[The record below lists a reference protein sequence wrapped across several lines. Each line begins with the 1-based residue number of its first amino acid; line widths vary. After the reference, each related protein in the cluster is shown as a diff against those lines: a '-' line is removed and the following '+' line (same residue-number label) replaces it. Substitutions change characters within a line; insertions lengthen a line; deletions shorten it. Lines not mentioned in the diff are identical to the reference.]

1 MRHSNWMS
9 VEPGSAASGR
19 MPDFFIVGHAKCGT
33 TALYAMLR
41 HHPDLFMPL
50 LKEPQFFAPEMRVDP
65 WRSRGLPQT
74 LEDYVA
80 LFAPA
85 APEQMAGEA
94 SPSYLRSP
102 TAAGEI
108 AANAPGARI
117 VAILR
122 EPSSFLRSL
131 HLQFV
136 QTMIEPEVDL
146 GTALRLEA
154 PRSEGR
160 NLPRHGYWQQVL
172 MYSQHVRYVEQIRR
186 FHAVFPREQVLTIIY
201 DDFRADNDA
210 TARQI
215 MRFLNVDDS
224 VAIKAVEANPSVRV
238 RATRLHEVK
247 RALQSAQGPA
257 SRAAKSTVSA
267 LIPRT
272 MRRAMLRPAR
282 RRVRRSILFG
292 KPMPPDERL
301 MLELR
306 RRFAGEVTA
315 LSKYLDRDL
324 VTLWGYDKLG

>member
-1 MRHSNWMS
+1 MS
-9 VEPGSAASGR
+9 AESGFAAPGR

-33 TALYAMLR
+33 TALYVMLR
-41 HHPDLFMPL
+41 HHPRLFMPF
-50 LKEPQFFAPEMRVDP
+50 LKEPQFFAPEMRADP
-65 WRSRGLPQT
+65 WRSRGLPRT
-74 LEDYVA
+74 IEDYVA

-85 APEQMAGEA
+85 TPEQLAGEA

-102 TAAGEI
+102 TAAEQI
-108 AANAPGARI
+108 AANAPAARI

-146 GTALRLEA
+146 GKALRLEA
-154 PRSEGR
+154 SRSRGQ
-160 NLPRHGYWQQVL
+160 NLPRHGYWQQAL
-172 MYSQHVRYVEQIRR
+172 MYSQHVRYVEQLHR
-186 FHAVFPREQVLTIIY
+186 FHAVFPREQVLTVIY

-215 MRFLNVDDS
+215 MRFLGVDDS
-224 VAIKAVEANPSVRV
+224 VAIKVVEANPTVRV
-238 RATRLHEVK
+238 RAERLHEVK

-257 SRAAKSTVSA
+257 ARAVKTSVSS
-267 LIPRT
+267 LIPRA
-272 MRRAMLRPAR
+272 MRRAVLRPAR
-282 RRVRRSILFG
+282 RRVRRAILFG
-292 KPMPPDERL
+292 DPAAPDASL

-306 RRFAGEVTA
+306 RRFAGEVTE
-315 LSKYLDRDL
+315 LSEYLDRDL

>member
-1 MRHSNWMS
+1 MS
-9 VEPGSAASGR
+9 AESGLAAPGR

-41 HHPDLFMPL
+41 HHPCLFMPF
-50 LKEPQFFAPEMRVDP
+50 LKEPQFFAPEMRADP

-74 LEDYVA
+74 LEDYAA

-85 APEQMAGEA
+85 TPEQLAGEA

-102 TAAGEI
+102 TAAEQI
-108 AANAPGARI
+108 AATAPAARI

-136 QTMIEPEVDL
+136 QTMIEPEIDL
-146 GTALRLEA
+146 GKALGLEDS
-154 PRSEGR
+154 RSRGQ
-160 NLPRHGYWQQVL
+160 NLPRHGYWQQAL
-172 MYSQHVRYVEQIRR
+172 MYSQHVRYVEQLRR
-186 FHAVFPREQVLTIIY
+186 FHAGFPREQVLTVIY

-215 MRFLNVDDS
+215 MRFLGVDDS
-224 VAIKAVEANPSVRV
+224 VAIKVLEANPTVGV
-238 RATRLHEVK
+238 RAERLHEVK
-247 RALQSAQGPA
+247 RALQSAQSPA
-257 SRAAKSTVSA
+257 VRAVKTSVSS
-267 LIPRT
+267 LIPRAV
-272 MRRAMLRPAR
+272 RRAVLRPAR
-282 RRVRRSILFG
+282 RRVRRAILFG
-292 KPMPPDERL
+292 APAPPDASL
-301 MLELR
+301 MLDLR

-315 LSKYLDRDL
+315 LSEYLDRDL